1 MTGADLLAEM
11 ETAAARMR
19 SIHFEGLKSLGVQM
33 AVLGSLSACQHTVGM
48 ATIED
53 AGGGIFQP
61 SPDGF
66 PVCLVAVVWPEARRF
81 GDAGLFDLVAF
92 RSGDPRKWWLRCGSA
107 FALGEHLLDQP
118 DPLRVV
124 RTPAD
129 WLAAGGNALCVLDW
143 SENSPAWSA
152 LRVGPPL
159 LFPDEAMRQQVR
171 ASLVRAAPLPPMEIA
186 A

>member
-1 MTGADLLAEM
+1 MKGGDLLAEM
-11 ETAAARMR
+11 EAAAGRMR
-19 SIHFEGLKSLGVQM
+19 SIHFEGLKALGVPM
-33 AVLGSLSACQHTVGM
+33 AALGSLSARQHTVGV
-48 ATIED
+48 ATIEC
-53 AGGGIFQP
+53 AGGGLFQP

-66 PVCLVAVVWPEARRF
+66 PACLVAVVWPEARRF
-81 GDAGLFDLVAF
+81 GDAGLFDMVAF

-107 FALGEHLLDQP
+107 YALGEHLLDQP

-129 WLAAGGNALCVLDW
+129 WLAAGGNALCILDW

-159 LFPDEAMRQQVR
+159 LFPDDALRQQVR
-171 ASLVRAAPLPPMEIA
+171 ASLVRAAWLPQMEIA